1 MGCPFVEIGNCR
13 RNRHDNKLNES
24 KTVSSDCDA
33 LENKNTVVVVCA
45 IGLDSE
51 LLTILFS
58 PMRIMDLM

>member
-24 KTVSSDCDA
+24 KIVSSDCDA
-33 LENKNTVVVVCA
+33 LENKNTIVVVCA

-51 LLTILFS
+51 LLAI
-58 PMRIMDLM
+58 